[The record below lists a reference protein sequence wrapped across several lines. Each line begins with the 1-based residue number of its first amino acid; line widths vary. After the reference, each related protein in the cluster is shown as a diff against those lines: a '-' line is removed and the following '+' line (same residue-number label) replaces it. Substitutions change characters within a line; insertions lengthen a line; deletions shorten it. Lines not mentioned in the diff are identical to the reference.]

1 MHKWVNTQRQIL
13 PNATILITQ
22 EECDFIKNTYGF
34 DLMNPGFVEKI
45 MKKFFLLCFIVT
57 DDALEVAHFK
67 YDGQKSYQTI
77 SYAGLEKE
85 NSNSARQ
92 FKDILHAVQRI

>member
-1 MHKWVNTQRQIL
+1 MKKRIL
-13 PNATILITQ
+13 PNASIIVTQ
-22 EECDFIKNTYGF
+22 EEVDLIKNTYGF
-34 DLMNPGFVEKI
+34 DLMNPKFVSKI
-45 MKKFFLLCFIVT
+45 MDRFYLLCFIVA

-67 YDGQKSYQTI
+67 YDGQMSYQTV

-92 FKDILHAVQRI
+92 FKDILRAVQRI